1 MYQTDPRQQQV
12 FQQNNIYQSSPIQS
26 QYLSSPGI
34 PQQYQKSPQ
43 NGIMQSPQTYQSN
56 QQFSSPYQVPQSQ
69 QFLQQPQLL
78 QTQLPAQQ
86 NQILPVTS
94 QQLAPVQSQSPI
106 TIRPPYQPIG
116 VQVASPIQP
125 VSFKVAPT
133 VQPAVIQKPV
143 TVQPQTQVQEFR
155 HVERPLQVITVDEIE
170 APWRLKCATLE
181 RQILELQ
188 IQIRKNNGTILQ
200 ETVEEVQDDTKVK
213 NLELQ
218 KLELEQ
224 KIHNDEQ
231 LMNELR
237 ARLEELR
244 QEYEIIITE
253 KVTYASNEVETWM
266 KKYSNLEK
274 NYAESS
280 QKIANLKRQLAQV
293 EAADK
298 AMQEQKKQE
307 VRSEVRRSSKIY

>member
-1 MYQTDPRQQQV
+1 MYQTDPRQQQP
-12 FQQNNIYQSSPIQS
+12 FQQNNIFQSSPIQS
-26 QYLSSPGI
+26 QYLSSPGV
-34 PQQYQKSPQ
+34 PKQYQQSPQ
-43 NGIMQSPQTYQSN
+43 NQIIQSPQTYQTQ
-56 QQFSSPYQVPQSQ
+56 QQFSSPYQIPQSQ
-69 QFLQQPQLL
+69 QYLQQPQIR
-78 QTQLPAQQ
+78 QPQLPVQQ

-94 QQLAPVQSQSPI
+94 QAFAPVRSQSPI
-106 TIRPPYQPIG
+106 NVRPSYQQ
-116 VQVASPIQP
+116 VNFQVAPP
-125 VSFKVAPT
+125 VQQVY
-133 VQPAVIQKPV
+133 VQQQPV

-188 IQIRKNNGTILQ
+188 IQIRKNNGTIVE
-200 ETVEEVQDDTKVK
+200 ETVQEVQDDTRVK

-224 KIHNDEQ
+224 KIHDDEQ
-231 LMNELR
+231 LMEELR
-237 ARLEELR
+237 IRLEELR

-266 KKYSNLEK
+266 KKYANLEK
-274 NYAESS
+274 NYAESN
-280 QKIANLKRQLAQV
+280 QKIADLKRQLAQV

-298 AMQEQKKQE
+298 AMQDQKKTE
-307 VRSEVRRSSKIY
+307 VRSEVRRSSKMY

>member
-1 MYQTDPRQQQV
+1 MYQTDPRQQQP

-34 PQQYQKSPQ
+34 AKQYQQSPQ
-43 NGIMQSPQTYQSN
+43 NPIIQSPQTYQPQ
-56 QQFSSPYQVPQSQ
+56 QQFGSQYQIPSSQ
-69 QFLQQPQLL
+69 QFLQQPQLRQPQL
-78 QTQLPAQQ
+78 QS

-94 QQLAPVQSQSPI
+94 QAFGPVQPQSPI
-106 TIRPPYQPIG
+106 TVRPSYQQMNF
-116 VQVASPIQP
+116 QVAPP
-125 VSFKVAPT
+125 VQQVV
-133 VQPAVIQKPV
+133 VQQPV

-188 IQIRKNNGTILQ
+188 IQIRKNNGTIVE
-200 ETVEEVQDDTKVK
+200 ETVQEIQDDTKVK

-224 KIHNDEQ
+224 KIHDDEQ
-231 LMNELR
+231 FMNELR
-237 ARLEELR
+237 MRLEELR
-244 QEYEIIITE
+244 QEYEVIITE

-266 KKYSNLEK
+266 KKYGNLEK
-274 NYAESS
+274 SYAESN
-280 QKIANLKRQLAQV
+280 QKIADLKRQLAQV

-298 AMQEQKKQE
+298 AMQDQKKSE
-307 VRSEVRRSSKIY
+307 ARSEVRRSSKMY